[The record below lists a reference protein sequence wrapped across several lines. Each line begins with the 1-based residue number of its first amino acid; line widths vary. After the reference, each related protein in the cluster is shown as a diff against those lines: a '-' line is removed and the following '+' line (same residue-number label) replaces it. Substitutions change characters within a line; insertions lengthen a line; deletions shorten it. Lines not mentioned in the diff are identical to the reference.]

1 MQINPKVTII
11 TAVFNAENT
20 ILDSLHSVQSQ
31 TFKNVEHLIID
42 GASTDR
48 TLSIIENNASESV
61 VIKSESDDGIYD
73 ALNKGLAIAT
83 GEIIG
88 ILHSDDMYSDSRALE
103 MVVKLFSDSSVDVV
117 YANLNY
123 VRQSNPLKVVRH
135 WRATPFVKIAPGVY
149 SENLS
154 MFQGWMPPHPTLF
167 IRRSC
172 YLTLGGFDTQ
182 YKIASDYNFIWK
194 LFFKSQFKAV
204 HLDVV
209 IINMRLGG
217 VSNRSFSHILQ
228 KSYEDWR
235 ILRSLRIGFFLALK
249 ILLCKNASK
258 LQQFLVV

>member
-1 MQINPKVTII
+1 MEISPKVTII

-48 TLSIIENNASESV
+48 TLSIIESNASASV
-61 VIKSESDDGIYD
+61 VIKSESDAGIYD

-88 ILHSDDMYSDSRALE
+88 ILHSDDIYSDSRALE

-135 WRATPFVKIAPGVY
+135 WRATPFIKIAPGVY

-154 MFQGWMPPHPTLF
+154 MFRGWMPPHPTIF

-172 YLTLGGFDTQ
+172 YLTVGGFDTR

-204 HLDVV
+204 HLDTV

-228 KSYEDWR
+228 KSYEDWS
-235 ILRSLRIGFFLALK
+235 ILRSLKIGFFLALK
-249 ILLCKNASK
+249 ILVCKNISK
-258 LQQFLVV
+258 LGQFLVA